1 MAEKYQIIGEC
12 EVNEKG
18 GIVKIDSGLFRQG
31 YVKDVHISFEGAEDT
46 DGYRFGAAPGQIR
59 EEKKEKQMAE
69 KIIIGECEVDGKGR
83 IVKMN
88 RGWFQQGYVYKNY
101 EAYYKDKSAVCYV
114 PEFPDT
120 VYSRGRTSWICATAS
135 RRSQTGCLR
144 PWTGSIPAL
153 TWTNRAMTN
162 CSSASAANGTGATML
177 TCALPAEQKKPD
189 TSNNWD

>member
-18 GIVKIDSGLFRQG
+18 GIVKIDGGLFRQG

-83 IVKMN
+83 IVKLN
-88 RGWFQQGYVYKNY
+88 RGWFRQGYVYKNY

-120 VYSRGRTSWICATAS
+120 AY
-135 RRSQTGCLR
+135 TGQDFLDMC
-144 PWTGSIPAL
+144 
-153 TWTNRAMTN
+153 
-162 CSSASAANGTGATML
+162 NGQPEIADRVFEAVDWQHPSTYL
-177 TCALPAEQKKPD
+177 DEQGD
-189 TSNNWD
+189 DEL